1 MYIYI
6 CIYIYIYMC
15 VHIVWIYIYL
25 HMHTHIH
32 VLSNMVIYICA
43 GVTHIVSG
51 LGALSDELV
60 ELQNVC
66 DLCPPCVCTGT
77 YLCIFT

>member
-1 MYIYI
+1 
-6 CIYIYIYMC
+6 
-15 VHIVWIYIYL
+15 
-25 HMHTHIH
+25 MHTHMYI
-32 VLSNMVIYICA
+32 LSIIVMYICT